1 MPKIPYG
8 FQCRSFSVVLSSN
21 GVIVP
26 GESDQPLRKSL
37 VPTLET
43 GDTAGCYTLRV
54 KSGTTLICD
63 LPVALAWVLHPS
75 QIEPFL
81 GIKADHPSELRESL
95 AMYQGKPVKLEFVPR

>member
-43 GDTAGCYTLRV
+43 SDTAGCYTLRV
-54 KSGTTLICD
+54 KSGATLICD
-63 LPVALAWVLHPS
+63 LPVALAWVPPT
-75 QIEPFL
+75 QVEPFL
-81 GIKADHPSELRESL
+81 GIKADNPSELRESL
-95 AMYQGKPVKLEFVPR
+95 AAYEGQPVELAFVPR